1 MDEAIAKLTSSRQ
14 VLSIFAL
21 IRWVRGLINRLLGR
35 PPPAS
40 DITADDFRDFAASGG
55 QSGGKQLGAPAG
67 PKMSKKP
74 LIVFFLTV
82 VGLPWLMAKLVR
94 IINARQE
101 EEARR
106 LAADPN
112 YAAAVAAGQ
121 APMFDQ
127 LGRPIAP
134 LSGAAAALDPA
145 SLTFV
150 RALYPYEATA
160 PEELSLTKDA
170 VVAVLTPE
178 AERATS
184 GWWQGRLR
192 DGTIGFFPSNYV
204 QAVPTKGAV
213 ATPVVAKTV
222 EGEQTKPVK
231 TAA

>member
-1 MDEAIAKLTSSRQ
+1 
-14 VLSIFAL
+14 
-21 IRWVRGLINRLLGR
+21 
-35 PPPAS
+35 
-40 DITADDFRDFAASGG
+40 
-55 QSGGKQLGAPAG
+55 
-67 PKMSKKP
+67 MSKKP

-94 IINARQE
+94 MINARQE

-112 YAAAVAAGQ
+112 YAAAIAAGQ

-127 LGRPIAP
+127 FGRPIP
-134 LSGAAAALDPA
+134 PPPAAALDPA

-150 RALYPYEATA
+150 RALFPYEATA

-213 ATPVVAKTV
+213 ATPVKTVDGEETKKPAKT
-222 EGEQTKPVK
+222 
-231 TAA
+231 A